1 MASDASPMVGV
12 GVVVNQEGRMLL
24 VERGRGVG
32 TGLWAVPGGK
42 VRYGERLTEAAI
54 REVKEETGLE
64 VVLGKVIWAGEA
76 LDPSLPPQHHVVIID
91 YTGRVVGGELAA
103 GDDAARVEFVPI
115 EDLRSR
121 PLTPTM
127 FDLLDKLG
135 I

>member
-1 MASDASPMVGV
+1 
-12 GVVVNQEGRMLL
+12 MLL